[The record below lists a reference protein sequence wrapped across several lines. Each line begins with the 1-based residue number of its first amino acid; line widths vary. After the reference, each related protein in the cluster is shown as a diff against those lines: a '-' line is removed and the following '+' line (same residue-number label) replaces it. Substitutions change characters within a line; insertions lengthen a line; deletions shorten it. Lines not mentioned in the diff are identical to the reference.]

1 MTAPQSPGQPAR
13 RPALADML
21 WMACFGAVIFAM
33 VLALA
38 AAMVPAAELPVPEP
52 PAAAQATAPESAQPT
67 APATAPAAVPPTP
80 TFPPVKD
87 PALLLVIETGSRLYP
102 DWKEE
107 RRVHIGENFV
117 LGDTK
122 NEAFVEALYPDFRI
136 VAGKGAS
143 IADSLG
149 NPAIRV
155 FVQRDSALVD
165 STWAFLNF
173 PPHFSPKSFFTFQLK
188 GIEGWTGRGTATLPA
203 EAAPPTA
210 APQDAAVAAPAAT
223 QPPQPATAAATPS
236 QPKKTISPARKPE

>member
-52 PAAAQATAPESAQPT
+52 PAAAQATAPAAAQPI
-67 APATAPAAVPPTP
+67 APATTPPTP

-107 RRVHIGENFV
+107 RRVHIGEHFV
-117 LGDTK
+117 LADTK
-122 NEAFVEALYPDFRI
+122 NEAFVEALYPDFRM
-136 VAGKGAS
+136 VDGKGAS

-223 QPPQPATAAATPS
+223 QPPPPATAAATPS
-236 QPKKTISPARKPE
+236 QPKKTTSPARKPE